1 MLKVML
7 AKELQDIVDFIRAK
21 SEKLKIFNW
30 TDEEIAAYF
39 LEKSKERQVITFFI
53 KVMNLL
59 ELSSSIYSP
68 LTTCILNNS
77 GVKKN
82 LFLSL
87 ILKILVDNFPKVTHL
102 SFFHQRR
109 KRPYTITVKNFI
121 RIYG

>member
-1 MLKVML
+1 ML
-7 AKELQDIVDFIRAK
+7 AKALQEVVNFIRAK

-39 LEKSKERQVITFFI
+39 LEKSKERQVIVLYKGNEPSGVVFF
-53 KVMNLL
+53 NLL
-59 ELSSSIYSP
+59 SEHYMYIEQLWSSD
-68 LTTCILNNS
+68 
-77 GVKKN
+77 KKATKA
-82 LFLSL
+82 FLQ
-87 ILKILVDNFPKVTHL
+87 ILVDNFPFVTHL